1 MKTIN
6 TFILFTLVLF
16 QSCQSQEKMNTTSL
30 NYFAQTRGFIY
41 AIHLKNNEL
50 ELNNNT
56 HIKKITLTTNQKKE
70 INELLLK
77 IDFKKIE
84 NNISIQD
91 LAVDKAIKGTFE
103 LNFKAEDYS
112 FDFNHNNLPENIQQL
127 ITHLEEFTQ

>member
-6 TFILFTLVLF
+6 IFILFTLVLF
-16 QSCQSQEKMNTTSL
+16 QSCQGQEKMNTTSL
-30 NYFAQTRGFIY
+30 NYSAQTRGYIY

-56 HIKKITLTTNQKKE
+56 KIKKITLTADQTNE
-70 INELLLK
+70 INELLHK

-84 NNISIQD
+84 NNISIND

-103 LNFKAEDYS
+103 LNFKMEHFS
-112 FDFNHNNLPENIQQL
+112 FDFNHNNLPKNIQQL
-127 ITHLEEFTQ
+127 ITHLEEVVN